1 MGIPRELQ
9 ARLESYGIQAD
20 GSASTQEA
28 ETVSLTGETAQAE
41 PSAKMQE
48 DQTLSTEELA
58 SEDAAIAGVSDSTLS
73 VEDAQTSAP
82 SDAQDANYKRMEG
95 RYKAQV
101 KRLEEQLAD
110 LKDQARGASGLVDM
124 LAATR
129 EELATLRAQKEPTPQ
144 PTVPEVP
151 ELTAEELEMFGDFA
165 PVADK
170 LIAKA
175 TAPLLKEIAELKT
188 RTGEVD
194 ERIGKTSEAMFISNV
209 RAKVANFDQAITH
222 PEWQAY
228 LNRPVPFTSLKL
240 GEALGQAHHARD
252 LDRVAEIFNAF
263 TQQQLQPSSA
273 VTSMPTQVVNP
284 SMQPTQGAA
293 PKNNLA
299 QFATP
304 DRTAVNPTGKAL
316 PRYRE
321 SDYSAKLHELRAG
334 RITKEQFQQ
343 FDKDFFEAKRQG
355 LVA

>member
-1 MGIPRELQ
+1 
-9 ARLESYGIQAD
+9 
-20 GSASTQEA
+20 
-28 ETVSLTGETAQAE
+28 
-41 PSAKMQE
+41 
-48 DQTLSTEELA
+48 
-58 SEDAAIAGVSDSTLS
+58 
-73 VEDAQTSAP
+73 
-82 SDAQDANYKRMEG
+82 
-95 RYKAQV
+95 
-101 KRLEEQLAD
+101 
-110 LKDQARGASGLVDM
+110 
-124 LAATR
+124 
-129 EELATLRAQKEPTPQ
+129 
-144 PTVPEVP
+144 
-151 ELTAEELEMFGDFA
+151 
-165 PVADK
+165 
-170 LIAKA
+170 
-175 TAPLLKEIAELKT
+175 
-188 RTGEVD
+188 
-194 ERIGKTSEAMFISNV
+194 MFISNV